1 MKKITFVIASA
12 LTMLL
17 AGYGTA
23 NATETT
29 STDSNVPGTDIDI
42 KTLVNTVSSVIGV
55 NTLTEENLVG
65 TWKYSEPGAA
75 FTSESTLAKAGGEVA
90 ASEVRE
96 KLAEPYQK
104 AGITSS
110 NTQFTFNDDGTFKAT
125 IAGKSFSGKYTYD
138 ASSSELKLTPS
149 SVILKVVGKNITGY
163 ATRSGVSGVSI
174 LFESKKIL
182 AILQTLTALSG
193 NSTLSTI
200 GSLSTNYDGVRV
212 GFDMTK

>member
-12 LTMLL
+12 MTMLL
-17 AGYGTA
+17 AGFGTA
-23 NATETT
+23 SATEAT
-29 STDSNVPGTDIDI
+29 STDSTPGTDIDI

-110 NTQFTFNDDGTFKAT
+110 NTQFTFNDDGTFKAS

-163 ATRSGVSGVSI
+163 ATRSGVSGLSI

-182 AILQTLTALSG
+182 TIIQVLTSLSG

-200 GSLSTNYDGVRV
+200 GSLSKNYDGVRV